1 MNKTDEK
8 RIALVVGATGLV
20 GSLVIEKLLKTDKY
34 HKIRVLTRKPLS
46 LLNPRLESII
56 FDFENPDSTLVWA
69 DDVFCCLGT
78 TMAKAGSKEAF
89 YKVDFTYPFQV
100 ATMALA
106 NNAKRFAIVT
116 AMGADVKSMVYY
128 NRVKGEIEDA
138 LRKLSYESLLIFRP
152 SLLLGNRP
160 EKRIGEQFGEWF
172 MKLLKPI
179 IPTKYRAVEAEKV
192 ANAMVIIATSS
203 VRGTVVYESD
213 ILQEF

>member
-20 GSLVIEKLLKTDKY
+20 GSLVIEKLLKIDKY
-34 HKIRVLTRKPLS
+34 QKIRVLTRKPLS

-78 TMAKAGSKEAF
+78 TMAKAGSKDAF
-89 YKVDFTYPFQV
+89 YKVDFTYPLQI

-106 NNAKRFAIVT
+106 NGAKRFAIIT
-116 AMGADVKSMVYY
+116 AMGADIKSGIYY
-128 NRVKGEIEDA
+128 NRVKGEVEDT
-138 LRKLSYESLLIFRP
+138 LRGLGYESLLIFRP

-160 EKRIGEQFGEWF
+160 EKRTGERIGERF
-172 MKLLKPI
+172 MKLLKPL
-179 IPTKYRAVEAEKV
+179 IPTKYRAVEAQKV
-192 ANAMVIIATSS
+192 ANAMALITASS